1 MAVAEKEG
9 GGTTTEDGEREDG
22 EKEGG
27 RAIREVLQ

>member
-1 MAVAEKEG
+1 MAGAEREG
-9 GGTTTEDGEREDG
+9 ETTTEDGEREDG